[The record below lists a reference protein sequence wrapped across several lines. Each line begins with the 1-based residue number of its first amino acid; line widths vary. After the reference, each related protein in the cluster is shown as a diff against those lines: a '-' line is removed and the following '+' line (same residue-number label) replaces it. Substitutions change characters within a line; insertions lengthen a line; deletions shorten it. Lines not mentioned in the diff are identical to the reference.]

1 MGQQI
6 DRQRAKNLGEERKI
20 AGSAPVGK
28 RRVIVFTSSGLRQTE
43 TITPAGERALA

>member
-28 RRVIVFTSSGLRQTE
+28 RRVIVFTSGLRQTE